1 MTFFAALAAH
11 YWVVHKLQET
21 LAPGGAPKIPRIVDK
36 LNLTLQ
42 WLAAAAGVAA
52 VLTLA
57 AASLTGLLFPM
68 APAVVSVP

>member
-1 MTFFAALAAH
+1 
-11 YWVVHKLQET
+11 
-21 LAPGGAPKIPRIVDK
+21 
-36 LNLTLQ
+36 LQ
-42 WLAAAAGVAA
+42 WLVAAAGVAA